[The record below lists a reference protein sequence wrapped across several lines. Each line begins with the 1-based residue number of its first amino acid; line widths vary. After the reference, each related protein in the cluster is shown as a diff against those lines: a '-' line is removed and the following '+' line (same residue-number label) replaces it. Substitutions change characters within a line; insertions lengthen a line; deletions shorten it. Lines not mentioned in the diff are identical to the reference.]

1 MLSGLFKS
9 RQSIDVGGPIGS
21 MADAK
26 SDAPM
31 ANPDYTAAYL
41 AKRLS
46 KNADKIG
53 PQLDKEIDRYRPDDF
68 ENGPG
73 GDTLDFDHAEK
84 TAFLLNSVKDYEAEA
99 EECLKKEFK
108 DWLSGR
114 HQDNAEPQPYDN
126 NAGGMKRR
134 DMRGEL
140 LADWHPTWWG
150 TKQLTHLPGVR
161 EYLREDYSSQD
172 KHSFDMNML
181 AQFGPSNLEEAWAY
195 FKYWVKRRPVG
206 PWKCLTDQSDD
217 KAHPFERSGP
227 FSMAP
232 GKREKDGT
240 MPEMTRREGS
250 GNPSLLDKAL
260 QAATIAATKDAAARL
275 AAFQAAQITQAAKD
289 AQDAQDAADAQKISD
304 DPYQTIWMLKL
315 VPNSSG
321 QMSHVHKGMT
331 RQQQVD
337 AVKALNVDYENR
349 INNAADSGAE
359 VTWRQ
364 LMKDRRAIT
373 RDQYERAQIYTNERT
388 EDLVVS
394 QIMQAYKLKD
404 DGEISEA
411 NRDQILSNLNRR
423 NRITLRNLTYADH
436 YNNDRLSV
444 EEANK
449 MFSKAKADEAD
460 VKAKAAQDEKDRI
473 EAERKAKEAATQ
485 AAEAQRLADEAQ
497 KLKDFQ
503 DQVNQAV
510 QVQLAAMGGVPL
522 TPAQQQ
528 QVQAAAAAH
537 LAAQAQAA
545 AAAQAA
551 AQAAAAAAAATPAGG
566 AAPGSPSSAVT
577 PQRQTA
583 TTSAATGTIALGVP
597 GVPPA
602 PLGAPPPSN
611 PPSPSGSVAELVA
624 SIEKRRAHKAA
635 VKAMK
640 KGGKRQ

>member
-41 AKRLS
+41 AKRLT

-53 PQLDKEIDRYRPDDF
+53 PQLDKEIDRYRPGDF
-68 ENGPG
+68 TTSSK
-73 GDTLDFDHAEK
+73 DTLDFDQAEK

-140 LADWHPTWWG
+140 LAGWHPTWWG

-206 PWKCLTDQSDD
+206 PWKCLTEQSDD
-217 KAHPFERSGP
+217 KTHPFERSGP

-232 GKREKDGT
+232 GKREADGT
-240 MPEMTRREGS
+240 MPEMTRREA
-250 GNPSLLDKAL
+250 GNPSLLDQAL
-260 QAATIAATKDAAARL
+260 KDATTEATAEEAKRVK
-275 AAFQAAQITQAAKD
+275 AFQARQTKQAAKD
-289 AQDAQDAADAQKISD
+289 KQALADAAAAQQIRD
-304 DPYQTIWMLKL
+304 DPYQTPWLLNL
-315 VPNSSG
+315 VPNKAG
-321 QMSHVHKGMT
+321 KYEHIHKGMT
-331 RQQQVD
+331 GQEQID
-337 AVKALNVDYENR
+337 LVKALDSEYQNR
-349 INNAADSGAE
+349 ILKKADSGAE
-359 VTWRQ
+359 VTWRE
-364 LMKDRRAIT
+364 LMKDRRVIT
-373 RDQYERAQIYTNERT
+373 RDQYERAAIYTNEIT
-388 EDLVVS
+388 EGEIVSLV
-394 QIMQAYKLKD
+394 MEAHKLKD
-404 DGEISEA
+404 DGDISEA
-411 NRDQILSNLNRR
+411 DRDKILSALNRR
-423 NRITLRNLTYADH
+423 KGGIYKNITYSDH
-436 YNNDRLSV
+436 YNNDQLAI
-444 EEANK
+444 EEAEK
-449 MFSKAKADEAD
+449 MISEAKADQAFLNATAAQNELDQIEAD
-460 VKAKAAQDEKDRI
+460 
-473 EAERKAKEAATQ
+473 RKTKEAATK
-485 AAEAQRLADEAQ
+485 AAEAQR
-497 KLKDFQ
+497 LKDFQ

-510 QVQLAAMGGVPL
+510 QVQLAGMSVAL
-522 TPAQQQ
+522 TPEQLA
-528 QVQAAAAAH
+528 QVQAAAQAQAAQAAA
-537 LAAQAQAA
+537 AAQAQAAAA

-551 AQAAAAAAAATPAGG
+551 AQAAAANQLATPSGSG
-566 AAPGSPSSAVT
+566 RPGSPSTLVT

-583 TTSAATGTIALGVP
+583 TARAATGTVALGVP
-597 GVPPA
+597 GVP
-602 PLGAPPPSN
+602 GPPPGQPGPSN
-611 PPSPSGSVAELVA
+611 PPSPSGSVASLIA

-635 VKAMK
+635 VKK

>member
-1 MLSGLFKS
+1 M
-9 RQSIDVGGPIGS
+9 
-21 MADAK
+21 
-26 SDAPM
+26 
-31 ANPDYTAAYL
+31 
-41 AKRLS
+41 
-46 KNADKIG
+46 
-53 PQLDKEIDRYRPDDF
+53 
-68 ENGPG
+68 
-73 GDTLDFDHAEK
+73 
-84 TAFLLNSVKDYEAEA
+84 KDYEAEA

-114 HQDNAEPQPYDN
+114 HRDNADPQPYDN
-126 NAGGMKRR
+126 AAGGMKRR

-232 GKREKDGT
+232 GKREKDGR

-260 QAATIAATKDAAARL
+260 QAATIAATKDAALRL
-275 AAFQAAQITQAAKD
+275 TAFQAQQKTQATQDAKD
-289 AQDAQDAADAQKISD
+289 AKDAADAQQKSD
-304 DPYQTIWMLKL
+304 DPYQTTWMLKL

-349 INNAADSGAE
+349 IQNAADSGAE

-364 LMKDRRAIT
+364 LMKDRRVMT

-388 EDLVVS
+388 EDKVVS
-394 QIMQAYKLKD
+394 QIMQAYKLTD

-411 NRDQILSNLNRR
+411 NRDQILSNLDRR
-423 NRITLRNLTYADH
+423 NRVSPSYLTYADH
-436 YNNDRLSV
+436 YNNDRLTV

-449 MFSKAKADEAD
+449 MFSKAKADEAT
-460 VKAKAAQDEKDRI
+460 VKAKAAQKESDRI
-473 EAERKAKEAATQ
+473 EAERKLQEAATQ
-485 AAEAQRLADEAQ
+485 AAEAKRLADEAQ
-497 KLKDFQ
+497 RLKDFQ

-510 QVQLAAMGGVPL
+510 QLQLAGMGGVAL
-522 TPAQQQ
+522 TPEQLA
-528 QVQAAAAAH
+528 QVQAAAQAQAAQAAA
-537 LAAQAQAA
+537 AAQAQAAAA

-551 AQAAAAAAAATPAGG
+551 AQAAAANQLATPSGSG
-566 AAPGSPSSAVT
+566 RPGSPSTLVT

-583 TTSAATGTIALGVP
+583 TTSAGTGTVALGLP
-597 GVPPA
+597 GVPP
-602 PLGAPPPSN
+602 GAPPPSA
-611 PPSPSGSVAELVA
+611 PPSPSGLTPELIA

-635 VKAMK
+635 VKAISAGGK